1 VIAASRRELFSEI
14 MLRVAAAGQ
23 ETAPALLPRMIGL
36 RVRKG
41 EEFLFSSMLHNP
53 TPRAYTGAIIR
64 VRMPYTAAD
73 TWLPPFSAFPFYL
86 DVMPPA
92 GETHAYDLPPGRS
105 EKSWEGRPAL
115 AGRILGVGG
124 HLHQY
129 GVALILEDLTAGKV
143 IWKAEP
149 ILDEAGEL
157 VGMPIK
163 KFFWRLGVPL
173 RTDHTYRLTAIYD
186 NPTGETIP
194 DGAMGTLGGVFLP
207 ARGTI
212 WPAIDPNS
220 PEYQLDL
227 RVTRGGD
234 GHQH

>member
-1 VIAASRRELFSEI
+1 
-14 MLRVAAAGQ
+14 
-23 ETAPALLPRMIGL
+23 
-36 RVRKG
+36 
-41 EEFLFSSMLHNP
+41 
-53 TPRAYTGAIIR
+53 
-64 VRMPYTAAD
+64 
-73 TWLPPFSAFPFYL
+73 
-86 DVMPPA
+86 
-92 GETHAYDLPPGRS
+92 
-105 EKSWEGRPAL
+105 
-115 AGRILGVGG
+115 
-124 HLHQY
+124 
-129 GVALILEDLTAGKV
+129 LEDLTAGKV

-220 PEYQLDL
+220 PEYQLGL
-227 RVTRGGD
+227 RVTRGNSGG